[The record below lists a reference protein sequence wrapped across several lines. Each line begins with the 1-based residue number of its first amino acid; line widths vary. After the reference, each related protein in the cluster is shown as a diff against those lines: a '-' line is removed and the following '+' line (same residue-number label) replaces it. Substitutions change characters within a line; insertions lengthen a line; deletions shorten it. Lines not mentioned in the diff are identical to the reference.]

1 MVQKILFLHLKYRQS
16 VLGIDLVNTINL
28 MIFSKTMKI
37 SIISNRRFSEAD
49 IINYSQIDAEN
60 LNQIAV
66 KLIFF
71 VFGICEI
78 IAGLALM
85 YVFVGPMF
93 LIALGIMVLINLI
106 SFKIGKV
113 TMEYNLKILE
123 SKDERMNAT

>member
-1 MVQKILFLHLKYRQS
+1 LHLKYRES
-16 VLGIDLVNTINL
+16 VLGIDLVSTINL
-28 MIFSKTMKI
+28 MIFNKAMKI

-49 IINYSQIDAEN
+49 IINYSQIDADN
-60 LNQIAV
+60 LNQIAA

-93 LIALGIMVLINLI
+93 LIALGIMVLINFI